1 MFSGHWTHLNDFWV
15 FWSLGTLEWLLKDDW
30 HTQWLVLSDGHWC
43 GHVYFVNTGPVLP
56 WHLEVSTKNH
66 CQQLGLMGWHQVNK
80 ETAKKYK
87 MPYWSQQ
94 GFAGQH
100 QNIKFDLFMAPWKI
114 STSKELYILINYSFF
129 DFSNTHEIV
138 GHNIDFQE
146 KFKLHLLVV

>member
-1 MFSGHWTHLNDFWV
+1 MFSGHWTHLNDFWFF

-87 MPYWSQQ
+87 MPYWSQKCYV
-94 GFAGQH
+94 GQH
-100 QNIKFDLFMAPWKI
+100 PKYQVWFIHGIMKDFNVKRIIYFNQLKFLWLF
-114 STSKELYILINYSFF
+114 
-129 DFSNTHEIV
+129 
-138 GHNIDFQE
+138 
-146 KFKLHLLVV
+146 